1 MSKRG
6 NLIAYLLAFSSILLA
21 WQVTSSFVPG
31 FLFPPPGEV
40 LPQLPAAA
48 AQPEFWGAVGVSLM
62 QLLSGFSIAVALMA
76 LLVWPSLVSVP
87 FRRYVGAFT
96 GILQAIPP
104 VALIPLLVLLL
115 GFGGA
120 PVLVVVAVAAFFPL
134 SLSMTGAIDH
144 LNSVHLDAVRVL
156 GASRRQLLRRVIV
169 PEMLPALLSGA
180 QAGFGNAWR
189 SLIAAQMVLGVSEG
203 LGGSVQR
210 ASQVGDM
217 TTVLLDVTVIA
228 LLAAGLN
235 AWLFEGLK
243 RRYLSWRTA

>member
-1 MSKRG
+1 MATKS
-6 NLIAYLLAFSSILLA
+6 NLFAYLMALLSILLV
-21 WQVTSSFVPG
+21 WQVASSFVPG
-31 FLFPPPGEV
+31 FLFPAPAQV

-48 AQPEFWGAVGVSLM
+48 AHWSFWEAVSVSLLQLLAGFATAVILVGV
-62 QLLSGFSIAVALMA
+62 LL
-76 LLVWPSLVSVP
+76 WPTLSFLP

-120 PVLVVVAVAAFFPL
+120 PVLVVVAVAAFFPM
-134 SLSMTGAIDH
+134 SLSMIGAIDN
-144 LNSVHLDAVRVL
+144 LNRLHLDVVRVL
-156 GASRRQLLRRVIV
+156 GATQRQMLRRVVI

-203 LGGSVQR
+203 LGGSIQR

-228 LLAAGLN
+228 VLAAGLN
-235 AWLFEGLK
+235 VWLFEGLK

>member
-1 MSKRG
+1 MATKS
-6 NLIAYLLAFSSILLA
+6 NLFAYLMALVSILLV
-21 WQVTSSFVPG
+21 WQVASSFMPG
-31 FLFPPPGEV
+31 FLFPSPAQV
-40 LPQLPAAA
+40 LPRLPAAA
-48 AQPEFWGAVGVSLM
+48 AQQSFLEAVAVSLL
-62 QLLSGFSIAVALMA
+62 QLLSGFAIAVVLVGV
-76 LLVWPSLVSVP
+76 LVWPTLSSVP

-115 GFGGA
+115 GFGGG
-120 PVLVVVAVAAFFPL
+120 PVLAVVAVAAFFPL
-134 SLSMTGAIDH
+134 SLSMIGAVDH
-144 LNSVHLDAVRVL
+144 LNRLHLDAVRVL
-156 GASRRQLLRRVIV
+156 GASQRQVLRRVVV
-169 PEMLPALLSGA
+169 PEMLPVLLSGA

-203 LGGSVQR
+203 LGGSIQR

-217 TTVLLDVTVIA
+217 TTVLLNVTIIA
-228 LLAAGLN
+228 VLAAGIN